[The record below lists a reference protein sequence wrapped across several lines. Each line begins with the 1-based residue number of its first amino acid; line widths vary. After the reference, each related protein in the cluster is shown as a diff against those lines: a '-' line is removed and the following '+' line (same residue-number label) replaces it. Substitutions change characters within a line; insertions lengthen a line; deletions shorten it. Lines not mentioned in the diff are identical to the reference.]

1 MRTKYYNARLIDAFT
16 DCPGAVIVNGGA
28 IEQVLTKGEAKS
40 SNDCDN
46 IVDCHGLALMPAFI
60 DMHCHLRDPGFPKK
74 ETMET
79 GMRAALKGGYSMLCA
94 MANTL
99 PIMDNAAAINE
110 NLKSASELK
119 LTRLIQAAALGAEL
133 LDTTPTNYSELA
145 QVTPMLSN
153 DGKNID
159 SDEFMKQALIASQKY
174 DFIISTHCEPEHETV
189 LRDVGLLKEAGGNL
203 HVGHISEKLTLDII
217 ADAKARGLKLSAEVT
232 PHHLFGYDMDYRVN
246 PPIASKI
253 DVDAL
258 IGGIKASVIDCLSTD
273 HAPHTK
279 EDKQNGAPGISNIE
293 YAIGIFNQVFY
304 NNGIALTTLSKMLS
318 YNPATLLFRHRCM
331 EGKPKMGLLKP
342 GYAADLVLLD
352 TEYEYELDEAT
363 LISRSRNTPFIGRS
377 LRGKVI
383 KTIVEGECRYEC
395 D

>member
-1 MRTKYYNARLIDAFT
+1 MRTKYYNARLIDAST
-16 DCPGAVIVNGGA
+16 DCPGAIIVNGSV
-28 IEQVLTKGEAKS
+28 IEQVLTGEGALIAQ
-40 SNDCDN
+40 DCDSL
-46 IVDCHGLALMPAFI
+46 VDCHGLAIMPAFI
-60 DMHCHLRDPGFPKK
+60 DMHCHLRDPGYPKK

-99 PIMDNAAAINE
+99 PITDNVDAVKA
-110 NLKSASELK
+110 NLNKASELK
-119 LTRLIQAAALGAEL
+119 LTRLIQAAALGADL
-133 LDTTPTNYSELA
+133 LDNTPTDYSEIGR
-145 QVTPMLSN
+145 VTPMLSN
-153 DGKNID
+153 DGKNIN
-159 SDEFMKQALIASQKY
+159 SDEFMEQALFASSTH

-189 LRDVGLLKEAGGNL
+189 FRDVGLLAKVGGNL
-203 HVGHISEKLTLDII
+203 HVGHISEKMTLDII

-232 PHHLFGYDMDYRVN
+232 PHHLFGYDMDYKVN
-246 PPIASKI
+246 PPIAKKA

-258 IGGIKASVIDCLSTD
+258 IGGIKAGIIDCLSTD
-273 HAPHTK
+273 HAPHTQ

-293 YAIGIFNQVFY
+293 YAIGIFVQVFY

-318 YNPATLLFRHRCM
+318 YNPASLLLAHKCM
-331 EGKPKMGLLKP
+331 AGKTPMGLLKP

-352 TEYEYELDEAT
+352 TDYEYELNSSK
-363 LISRSRNTPFIGRS
+363 LISRSRNTPFIGRN
-377 LRGKVI
+377 LRGRVQ